1 MRLAVLTLALLAGVS
16 LAHAEPVQVTAR
28 PITEFQIG
36 RKETRFGPLEF
47 VGGLE
52 LTSGARNFGSF
63 SALRFRD
70 SNGQFMGVSDDG
82 FWFFGRILRDAEG
95 RPSGVEDFSLEP
107 ILDALGDQRHDKRD
121 VDAESLALTGDTATV
136 SFERTHRVV
145 QYKLRPGAMGKT
157 LRQIPF
163 LIPRNELRDNRGIEA
178 LMKAPE
184 KGALGGALVAVTER
198 SLDAQ
203 GNLFAAVLSG
213 PRKGLFSVVRHDPFD
228 VSDGAFLPNGD
239 LLLLERSYS
248 FPTGVGLRLRR
259 IAGADIK
266 PGAVVD
272 GPIWFTADMTYQ
284 IDNMEGL
291 DVWRRA
297 DGKTAVS
304 LISDD
309 NGSIFQRNL
318 YLEFVLAE

>member
-1 MRLAVLTLALLAGVS
+1 MRLAFAALALLAGVS
-16 LAHAEPVQVTAR
+16 FGQAEPVAVTAR

-36 RKETRFGPLEF
+36 REGTRFGPLEF

-52 LTSGARNFGSF
+52 LTSGARDFGSF
-63 SALRFRD
+63 SALRFLGSDGR
-70 SNGQFMGVSDDG
+70 FMGVSDIG
-82 FWFFGRILRDAEG
+82 NWFFGRITRDAEG
-95 RPSGVEDFSLEP
+95 RPNGIADFSLEP
-107 ILDALGDQRHDKRD
+107 ILDALGDRSRAKQQ
-121 VDAESLALTGDTATV
+121 VDAESLTLSGDTAMV
-136 SFERTHRVV
+136 GFERNHRVV
-145 QYKLRPGAMGKT
+145 QYALKPSAMGKP
-157 LRQIPF
+157 LRKVPF
-163 LIPRNELRDNRGIEA
+163 LIPPRELRTNRGIEA
-178 LMKAPE
+178 LVTAPAD
-184 KGALGGALVAVTER
+184 GPLRGALVAVTER

-203 GNLFAAVLSG
+203 GNLFAAVLAG

-248 FPTGVGLRLRR
+248 FPRGVGLRLRR
-259 IAGADIK
+259 IAGESIK

-272 GPIWFTADMTYQ
+272 GPILFTADMSYQ

-297 DGKTAVS
+297 DGRIAVS
-304 LISDD
+304 MISDD
-309 NGSIFQRNL
+309 NQSIFQRNL